1 MIREACGVK
10 AEGAVVMDLWKR
22 LGALIARHM
31 IVVMPCCLALGIFF
45 PEWFVPLRPLV
56 EPMFMVMAFQGAL
69 GNSFVRVRETF
80 SHPLPLVLILLFSHV
95 GMPLVAWA
103 VGHVLFG
110 ASTAIV
116 SGLTLEYSVPVA
128 TSSILWISLYDGD
141 ISLGLS
147 AVLISALISPIT
159 IPLAM
164 QLLVGASIQVDVLG
178 MMRELVV
185 LVAVPAVV
193 GTTLNDAT
201 HGWGS
206 RVLSPALAPLARI
219 LLVLI
224 VIANTTGISSL
235 MRHLTPALV
244 GVLVFSGAF
253 CAAGYLM
260 GLLLAHVTHQPRDRF
275 VSVTF
280 ASAMKNISAGAVIA
294 TSSLPADALFP
305 VMAGTLFQQ
314 VLAAVFGSGMGRVL
328 EVDESAAATVC
339 IPVGPHQESLE
350 EGGSQ

>member
-1 MIREACGVK
+1 
-10 AEGAVVMDLWKR
+10 MDLWRR
-22 LGALIARHM
+22 LGSLIAQHM
-31 IVVMPCCLALGIFF
+31 MVVMPCCLVLGIFF

-80 SHPLPLVLILLFSHV
+80 SHPLPLVSILLFSHV
-95 GMPLVAWA
+95 GMPLAAWS

-110 ASTAIV
+110 VSPAIV

-147 AVLISALISPIT
+147 AVLISSLISPVT
-159 IPLAM
+159 IPLVM
-164 QLLVGASIQVDVLG
+164 QLLVGASVQVDVVD
-178 MMRELVV
+178 MVRDLVV
-185 LVAVPAVV
+185 LVAVPALT
-193 GTTLNDAT
+193 GTALNDAT
-201 HGWGS
+201 HGWGR
-206 RVLSPALAPLARI
+206 RVLSPALAPLARV

-224 VIANTTGISSL
+224 VAVNTTGISSL
-235 MRHLTPALV
+235 MRHLTPLLV

-253 CAAGYLM
+253 CAVGYLL
-260 GLLLAHVTHQPRDRF
+260 GLLLARVMRQPSDRF

-305 VMAGTLFQQ
+305 VMVGTLFQQ
-314 VLAAVFGSGMGRVL
+314 FLAAAFGSGMGRVL
-328 EVDESAAATVC
+328 EGGTGAVAARPMRC
-339 IPVGPHQESLE
+339 SR
-350 EGGSQ
+350 